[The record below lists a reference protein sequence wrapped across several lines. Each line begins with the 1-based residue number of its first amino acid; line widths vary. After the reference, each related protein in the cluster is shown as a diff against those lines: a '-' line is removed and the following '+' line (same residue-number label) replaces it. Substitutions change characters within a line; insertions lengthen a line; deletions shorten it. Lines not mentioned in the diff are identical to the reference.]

1 MKKIENME
9 AHWTSD
15 SQSFKNIDKEGLALV
30 CYVGMPIWFN
40 KFMDF
45 FQRNTLYYLISDIS
59 LESKHILDIGTGVG
73 RWVQEF
79 SQYTSH
85 ITGVDI
91 EKHRLTETQKKFP
104 QYSFVHTSAEKLPFE
119 DESFDLVNS
128 ITVLQHM
135 PYKEKAMAIQE
146 IGRVTKKGGYVTFI
160 ELIDTRDKAKHVFPL
175 SMNKWI
181 QAFEEQGFRVKKKI
195 GYEYILI
202 LRLLRKLQGIVK
214 GSTVIK
220 KEQGDVKL
228 SPLEWLILRI
238 VIILSYPL
246 EWLSVKILPISTS
259 RHAGILFEKI

>member
-15 SQSFKNIDKEGLALV
+15 SQTFKNIDKEGLALV
-30 CYVGMPIWFN
+30 CYVGMPVWFN

-45 FQRNTLYYLISDIS
+45 FQRKTLHYLISDIS
-59 LESKHILDIGTGVG
+59 LQSKHILDIGTGVG

-79 SQYTSH
+79 SHKTSH

-91 EKHRLTETQKKFP
+91 EKNRLEQTQAKFP
-104 QYSFVHTSAEKLPFE
+104 QYKFVHTSAEKLPFK
-119 DESFDLVNS
+119 DESFDLVNT

-135 PYKEKAMAIQE
+135 PYKEKEMAIQE

-175 SMNKWI
+175 SMQKWI
-181 QAFEEQGFRVKKKI
+181 ELFEQQGFRVKKKI

-214 GSTVIK
+214 GSTIIK

-228 SPLEWLILRI
+228 SPIEFLVLLC
-238 VIILSYPL
+238 VIIFSYPI
-246 EWLSVKILPISTS
+246 EWLSVKIIPITLA